1 MVGSDAAAWDV
12 VRSPRPAPVRGV
24 RIAGFRSLSA
34 DPIAQRVI
42 PHPSITVILEF
53 GDSSLL
59 VEDATGRQQNGSLAA
74 GLAHHP
80 AGMRG
85 RNIACL
91 ELRISPVVAHTVL
104 GACLTDPESMVDL
117 DAVWGRETS
126 RIRQQL
132 NEATSWSDRFTVADT
147 FLTRRIAAGP
157 PMAPEVIWAW
167 ERIAASR
174 GRVRVDDLAVELGWS
189 RKRLWTRFRSQV
201 GVAPKRA
208 AKLMRF
214 HHAAHHLTAG
224 RSTALVAAECGY
236 TDQSHLHRDVS
247 AFTGTTP
254 TALAGN
260 SGLAATHLA
269 FEQSPSAHRFVPGE
283 HSDRPRQ

>member
-1 MVGSDAAAWDV
+1 MVHSDDAAWDV
-12 VRSPRPAPVRGV
+12 VRPTRPTPVRGV
-24 RIAGFRSLSA
+24 RMAGFRSLRT
-34 DPIAQRVI
+34 DPIEQQVI

-53 GDSSLL
+53 GDGALV
-59 VEDATGRQQNGSLAA
+59 VEDPAGRQRHGSLAA
-74 GLAHHP
+74 GLTLRP

-91 ELRISPVVAHTVL
+91 ELRMSPVVAHTVL
-104 GACLTDPESMVDL
+104 GGCPTDLESMIDL

-147 FLTRRIAAGP
+147 FLTRRITAGP

-174 GRVRVDDLAVELGWS
+174 GRIRVDDLAVELGWS
-189 RKRLWTRFRSQV
+189 RKRLWTKFRSQV
-201 GVAPKRA
+201 GVAPKHA

-214 HHAAHHLTAG
+214 HHAAHQLTAG

-254 TALAGN
+254 TTLARN
-260 SGLAATHLA
+260 PGLAATHLA
-269 FEQSPSAHRFVPGE
+269 FAEPPSAR
-283 HSDRPRQ
+283 ST